1 MTKNCGRALAAPPP
15 TPPHLRCA
23 PPRRPLC
30 MRNRRMNMT
39 LLQEKSRVIE
49 IEKRLEKVQKDA
61 DCKVTV
67 DKESV

>member
-1 MTKNCGRALAAPPP
+1 
-15 TPPHLRCA
+15 
-23 PPRRPLC
+23 
-30 MRNRRMNMT
+30 MNMT

-67 DKESV
+67 DKESVKKTMIDL